1 MFFNA
6 CLSFLIFQGANINVK
21 DERSGQ
27 TPLMAAVL
35 RGKINI
41 VKYLMSVGADTTVGE
56 AKGYTAPHG
65 AAFQGRSDVMEA
77 LIEAGLDV
85 NSYHEDGFVPLHRVC
100 WGNEHRHADTLRVLL
115 KHGVPHDI
123 KSKDGKTC
131 KEMTA
136 NEDVLKVLDEVSGE
150 KPVHDDDDENDYDDD
165 DDEKY
170 YDDDYLEEDNYY
182 DDDYLERDQGEL

>member
-1 MFFNA
+1 MPIISDF
-6 CLSFLIFQGANINVK
+6 FQGANINVK

-41 VKYLMSVGADTTVGE
+41 VKYLISVGADTTVGE

-65 AAFQGRSDVMEA
+65 AAFQGRPDVMET

-100 WGNEHRHADTLRVLL
+100 WGNEQRHADTLRVLL
-115 KHGVPHDI
+115 DHGVPHDI
-123 KSKDGKTC
+123 MSKDGKTC
-131 KEMTA
+131 KDMTA
-136 NEDVLKVLDEVSGE
+136 NEAVLEVLQEVSGE
-150 KPVHDDDDENDYDDD
+150 KVPDDDEDDDEDYYEDDDDE
-165 DDEKY
+165 EKY
-170 YDDDYLEEDNYY
+170 YDDDYLEQDNYY
-182 DDDYLERDQGEL
+182 DDDYLEAAQGEL